1 MTRRNRS
8 AGWAAAIASW
18 LVVGIAPG
26 ADAPPWF
33 ENGRPNRNAQQ
44 AVEQLVGAAS
54 HGLDPRDYDA
64 GSLWQDVT
72 LAATGPA
79 PEPAALARLDHALGT
94 AMQRYLMHLHSGRVD
109 PRRIHPGFPAAPPDP
124 FDAAATLRAAL
135 AAGRLREAVADAA
148 PRVPLY
154 ERLRVALAHYRNLA
168 DTAPAWH
175 QDLPPLP
182 SGVRGSG
189 GKLAPGQS
197 YAGLALL
204 AQRLGALGDLPASAP
219 AVAATYDG
227 PLVDAVMA
235 FQRRHGLAA
244 DGVIGKETLAQL
256 QVTPRARVRQ
266 LELALERLRWTPLL
280 SAPRMIVVNIPE
292 FVLRAYD
299 VDNGSVKVRAEM
311 KVIVGKALD
320 TRTPLIGEAL
330 RSIEFQPYWNVPAS
344 IVRGEILPR
353 LRRDPGFF
361 EREGFELI
369 GAGGHVI
376 SVLST
381 PDLDAL
387 RAGALRLR
395 QRPGPR
401 NPLGDIKFVFP
412 NREHIYLHHT
422 PSTRLF
428 ERERRDFSHGCI
440 RVENP
445 VALAR
450 FVLQGEA
457 DWTEPRIVRAMT
469 ADPPRSLS
477 LAEPVPVLIAYS
489 TALVKGGVVYFF
501 ADLYGHD
508 RTLDAWLRMRPSDA
522 AQSDR

>member
-1 MTRRNRS
+1 VL
-8 AGWAAAIASW
+8 ASW
-18 LVVGIAPG
+18 LCAG
-26 ADAPPWF
+26 AAFGAEALPWF
-33 ENGRPNRNAQQ
+33 EHGRPTRNAQQ
-44 AVEQLVGAAS
+44 AVELLVAAAS
-54 HGLDPRDYDA
+54 HGLDPGDYDA
-64 GSLWQDVT
+64 GSMKQAVA
-72 LAATGPA
+72 LASTGPA
-79 PEPAALARLDHALGT
+79 PDPAALARLEETLGN
-94 AMQRYLMHLHSGRVD
+94 AMQRYLTHLRSGRVD
-109 PRRIHPGFPAAPPDP
+109 PRRIHAGFPAAPPDP
-124 FDAAATLRAAL
+124 FDAASTLRAAL
-135 AAGRLREAVADAA
+135 AAGRLHEAVADAA

-154 ERLRVALAHYRNLA
+154 ERLRVALAHYRTLA
-168 DTAPAWH
+168 DTAPGWH

-182 SGVRGSG
+182 AGGRAGA
-189 GKLAPGQS
+189 GKLEPGQS
-197 YAGLALL
+197 YAGSALL
-204 AQRLGALGDLPASAP
+204 ALRLSALGDLPASAP
-219 AVAATYDG
+219 AVATTYDG

-235 FQRRHGLAA
+235 FQRRHGLTA
-244 DGVIGKETLAQL
+244 DGVIGKATLAQL
-256 QVTPRARVRQ
+256 QVAPSARVRQ
-266 LELALERLRWTPLL
+266 IELALERLRWTPLL
-280 SAPRMIVVNIPE
+280 QAPRMIVVNIPE

-299 VDNGSVKVRAEM
+299 VENGNVKVRAEM

-361 EREGFELI
+361 EREGFELV
-369 GAGGHVI
+369 GAGGRVI
-376 SVLST
+376 GILSQ

-387 RAGALRLR
+387 RSGALRLR

-440 RVENP
+440 RVEQP

-450 FVLQGEA
+450 FVLQGRP
-457 DWTEPRIVRAMT
+457 DWTEQRIVRAMT
-469 ADPPRSLS
+469 EDAPRTLS

-489 TALVKGGVVYFF
+489 TTLVKGGVVHFF

-508 RTLDAWLRMRPSDA
+508 RTLDAWLRTRRAGA
-522 AQSDR
+522 AQSGR